1 MSDFQ
6 DCMFQIINFSG
17 MVFRYLYI
25 SFFPLVVSFMFV
37 NAQRGYQ
44 AMAPFN
50 KYNKKNEALSLTFG
64 KGSLIIT
71 HVISRPSGRHWAWWI
86 IICF

>member
-1 MSDFQ
+1 MPDFQ

-44 AMAPFN
+44 AMAAFN
-50 KYNKKNEALSLTFG
+50 KYNKK
-64 KGSLIIT
+64 K
-71 HVISRPSGRHWAWWI
+71 
-86 IICF
+86 